1 MTGSGLSS
9 RGTTDKADMGT
20 DVYFDDGHECRG
32 CWPLQEPTLENALE
46 EIVAH
51 EDPRGRFVT
60 IADAH
65 ESVERYSLDARM
77 TKVYLEARNL
87 DWR

>member
-1 MTGSGLSS
+1 M
-9 RGTTDKADMGT
+9 RT
-20 DVYFDDGHECRG
+20 DVSFDDAHECRG
-32 CWPLQEPTLENALE
+32 CWRLQEPALENALE

-60 IADAH
+60 IAHAH
-65 ESVERYSLDARM
+65 GNVERYSLDAPM
-77 TKVYLEARNL
+77 AKLYLDARNL